1 MEPQSRQHRS
11 SPHAAGSRFTL
22 PDGPDREAI
31 LVLAP
36 QPFYEDR
43 GTPIALRHVLEALS
57 HLGHSVDVLTY
68 PIGRSVQLPGVRY
81 FRSANPFRWSHVPI
95 GLSVR
100 KVVLDLCLIPAA
112 WRRLQA
118 RRYRAIHAVE
128 EAAFPAVAL
137 GRLYGVP
144 VVYDMQSSLPEQLAR
159 HRILSGRLGQKL
171 LKAAERWLLRRV
183 SVVATSTGLASH
195 VAGAVP
201 GARVREWR
209 FPAADSVITAT
220 EVANLRRSL
229 AIPDRVPVVVYSGT
243 FAAYQGL
250 PDLVAAIPAVLRKV
264 PETVFVL
271 VGADGLDGEKLA
283 RLTEELVL
291 SGNVRVI
298 ERQPREHVPA
308 YLAMAD
314 LLVSPRAYG
323 SNLPLKIFDYLAAGK
338 PIVATDVPAHRTLLK
353 GGRAELVE
361 PTAEALARTI
371 ADLLL
376 DRERAG
382 HLADEAR
389 AYAAGKLGW
398 MGFVRAVAA
407 LYDEVSG
414 PRGDGLSTDRAACA
428 AARHRRVSV
437 LG

>member
-1 MEPQSRQHRS
+1 MEQQPRQHRS
-11 SPHAAGSRFTL
+11 PPRAAGSRSTL
-22 PDGPDREAI
+22 PEEPDREAI

-43 GTPIALRHVLEALS
+43 GTPIALRQVLEALGQ
-57 HLGHSVDVLTY
+57 LGHSVDVLTY
-68 PIGRSVQLPGVRY
+68 PIGRSVELPGVRF
-81 FRSANPFRWSHVPI
+81 FRVANPFRWSHVPI

-100 KVVLDLCLIPAA
+100 KLLLDLYLIPAA
-112 WRRLQA
+112 WRRLRS

-137 GRLYGVP
+137 GRLCGVP

-159 HRILSGRLGQKL
+159 HRIFGGRLGQGL

-183 SVVATSTGLASH
+183 NVVVTSTGLASH
-195 VAGAVP
+195 VAGVVP

-209 FPAADSVITAT
+209 FPAADPAITTTNEA
-220 EVANLRRSL
+220 ASLRLSL
-229 AIPDRVPVVVYSGT
+229 AIPDHIPVVVYSGT

-250 PDLVAAIPAVLRKV
+250 PDLVAAIPLVLHQV
-264 PETVFVL
+264 PEVVFVL

-283 RLTEELVL
+283 GVTEEVVQ
-291 SGNVRVI
+291 SGNLRVI

-338 PIVATDVPAHRTLLK
+338 PIVATDVPAHRTVLE
-353 GGRAELVE
+353 GRAELVE
-361 PTAEALARTI
+361 PSAEALARAI
-371 ADLLL
+371 AELLL

-382 HLADEAR
+382 RLADEAR
-389 AYAAGKLGW
+389 AYAERKLGW

-407 LYDEVSG
+407 LYDEVGAPSHG
-414 PRGDGLSTDRAACA
+414 VSADRAAA
-428 AARHRRVSV
+428 ATRHHRASA